1 MVQFIFTPWRNRAE
15 LLHVRNQFYPSST
28 TAASDPKQQPWS
40 TAAELAAIEKAIA
53 RVFMWVHRGH
63 CPHVIESTALL
74 MAAIVLD
81 AKSGSNQDAV
91 SGAAVRA
98 SYLMGFTRFVTGLLD
113 SHQGKARKLSM
124 YGVAKTIGLPAGFVE
139 LRHQG
144 THEPMPS
151 LTQLRPAARRA
162 LEWIWDYYW
171 KNLPAAATADEEEA
185 EEDGAENAEAKIR
198 IGSGGGEATTTAAAK
213 KGEQQAATTM
223 PSRSSGLQER
233 MCRTALMGYLQR
245 QEGDMGDA
253 SAKDGLMRQLQQWG
267 PALVIRVLA
276 EVGGSTRDQ
285 GLLFRAVKLSREIV
299 GRDLDEQR
307 PGAGEDEWRLEL
319 SRTRAEVEDK
329 RVGRT
334 TAAAGLGSS
343 LGKRKKGEGQ
353 HEEDDGGGDG
363 TGWFEWKGPWTPR
376 PIGCL

>member
-15 LLHVRNQFYPSST
+15 LLRVRNQFYPS
-28 TAASDPKQQPWS
+28 TAASDQKQQPWS

-81 AKSGSNQDAV
+81 SKSGSNQDAV

-113 SHQGKARKLSM
+113 SHQDKARKLSM

-162 LEWIWDYYW
+162 LEWIWEYYW
-171 KNLPAAATADEEEA
+171 KNLPPAATADEE
-185 EEDGAENAEAKIR
+185 EEDGAENAEAKI
-198 IGSGGGEATTTAAAK
+198 GLGGGGEATTTAAAK
-213 KGEQQAATTM
+213 KGEQQAVTTATTTT
-223 PSRSSGLQER
+223 PSRGSGLQER

-245 QEGDMGDA
+245 QEEDVGNTA
-253 SAKDGLMRQLQQWG
+253 AKEGLMRQLQQWG
-267 PALVIRVLA
+267 TSLVLRILS

-299 GRDLDEQR
+299 GRDLDEER

-319 SRTRAEVEDK
+319 SRTRAEVEDG
-329 RVGRT
+329 RVGVRT
-334 TAAAGLGSS
+334 SAAGLGSS

-353 HEEDDGGGDG
+353 HEEDHEGRDG